1 MKHFLNTTII
11 AIASLVLISVF
22 SFSGCKEEVETIPVI
37 DWVKVTPDTI
47 TSGGIALVVTN
58 AYDEDGDE
66 LVYSF
71 TTTGGVITGYG
82 DSVYWLAPLNG
93 GKYNAIVRVTDPSG
107 NQTIDS
113 VSIFV
118 LPSGKTEITGTAS
131 FPAGINQD
139 LSEARVRLFTSL
151 ANRAAGISSDS
162 VNVFGFG
169 SIVSFRFPAVTPGV
183 YYLDV
188 WKDMDNS
195 ITISSGDFLGWYGS
209 GTFAAPDLKPV
220 VVQDSIATQ
229 VQVQVNVKQ

>member
-71 TTTGGVITGYG
+71 TTTGGVITGYRG
-82 DSVYWLAPLNG
+82 FSLLAGTFSNG

-118 LPSGKTEITGTAS
+118 LPWSRK
-131 FPAGINQD
+131 
-139 LSEARVRLFTSL
+139 
-151 ANRAAGISSDS
+151 
-162 VNVFGFG
+162 
-169 SIVSFRFPAVTPGV
+169 
-183 YYLDV
+183 
-188 WKDMDNS
+188 
-195 ITISSGDFLGWYGS
+195 
-209 GTFAAPDLKPV
+209 
-220 VVQDSIATQ
+220 
-229 VQVQVNVKQ
+229 